1 MRRAGGRERR
11 PQIAPD
17 KITIHAMPVMEP
29 DLKKTP
35 VRKAAGSSKP
45 PSEPPRPRRPGD
57 WHVRSEVVSAQGPRQ
72 TMEDR
77 HTNADDGWEAGV
89 GRQAHR
95 IVGSN
100 MWPQC
105 AFYGV
110 FDGHGGARTATAVSR
125 SLWSDLQGRLVRYCE
140 AASGDGL
147 PATDPDGPAPAAEAP
162 TIEAPDVA
170 TLSEMYLASFAA
182 TEADVIAQ
190 GRRGRWTD
198 GCTAVTCLL
207 FGRHLVV
214 ANLGDSRIVLC
225 TGGKAVRLSEDH
237 KPSNPKELA
246 RIQKAGGFVRSV
258 MGISRL
264 NGDLSLSR
272 AFGDGEYK
280 RPAWRPA
287 SRSSPPARSP
297 ALRASPPTLRSQSSS
312 PPLRAQTPSK
322 LKAAIEAAGGAP
334 AAAPSPALI
343 TAPGK
348 GFARA
353 TGAAASS
360 PAPSGKLASRAL
372 RGVAGRGGAGAALAA
387 ALAGAELEAGDGKE
401 NGEGRGDEISVV
413 SSAGSESTASTVST
427 HSGAPASRSAPPA
440 PAPAEPEGPLSAI
453 PDLFERKLEPA
464 DQFLL
469 LACDGVWDVFSDE
482 VAVKHVLSGLS
493 GSGNDPRKAADYLV
507 EQVLRSGRCTDNVTA
522 LVVLL
527 KVESC
532 MRA

>member
-1 MRRAGGRERR
+1 
-11 PQIAPD
+11 
-17 KITIHAMPVMEP
+17 
-29 DLKKTP
+29 
-35 VRKAAGSSKP
+35 
-45 PSEPPRPRRPGD
+45 
-57 WHVRSEVVSAQGPRQ
+57 
-72 TMEDR
+72 MEDR

-100 MWPQC
+100 TWPQC

-140 AASGDGL
+140 AASGDGNSGGGL
-147 PATDPDGPAPAAEAP
+147 PATDPDGPEPAAEAPPVGAP

-170 TLSEMYLASFAA
+170 TLTEMCLASFAA

-207 FGRHLVV
+207 FGRHLIV

-280 RPAWRPA
+280 RPA
-287 SRSSPPARSP
+287 SRSSPPARSSP
-297 ALRASPPTLRSQSSS
+297 ALRASPPSLRSQSSS

-322 LKAAIEAAGGAP
+322 LKAAIEAAAGAP
-334 AAAPSPALI
+334 AAAPSP
-343 TAPGK
+343 APGK

-353 TGAAASS
+353 TGATASS

-372 RGVAGRGGAGAALAA
+372 RGVAGRAGAGAALAA
-387 ALAGAELEAGDGKE
+387 ALAGAELVAGDGKE
-401 NGEGRGDEISVV
+401 NGEGGGDEISV
-413 SSAGSESTASTVST
+413 SSAGSESTVSS
-427 HSGAPASRSAPPA
+427 HSGAPAPRSAPPA

-453 PDLFERKLEPA
+453 PDIFERKLDPA

-527 KVESC
+527 KVE
-532 MRA
+532 RA